1 MNANNSHDVDTTASV
16 PEHTPS
22 LGGEVSDYVV
32 RNEGEKDV
40 SEQTTGQF
48 SDILQLPTVLN
59 KTVYSE
65 TSSFES
71 EQIPKKLLKKIKRKK
86 NQSSRPIKKLLK
98 GKTGK
103 DDAEHGESSTHAL
116 QRENSDDEHPVSL
129 HIQPISHGESVL
141 SSSILDEVL
150 SEKKRVIV
158 LSLCI

>member
-1 MNANNSHDVDTTASV
+1 MNVNNSHDVDTTASV

-40 SEQTTGQF
+40 SEQF
-48 SDILQLPTVLN
+48 SDTLQLPTVLN
-59 KTVYSE
+59 KTVSSE

-86 NQSSRPIKKLLK
+86 NQSSRSIKKMLK

-103 DDAEHGESSTHAL
+103 DEAERGESSTHAL

-150 SEKKRVIV
+150 SEKKRVTV